1 MSDVD
6 RGTILSKE
14 QPELND
20 YLKLFQLYEGK
31 LDFTI
36 KGTKGGDY
44 SFIFEQVMRLLLKP
58 SAFNN
63 TLPDPFLS
71 VAERYAFN
79 DEATVAHF
87 SYNENK
93 QFFLSDLYDSLMIF
107 VAEQRPCAD
116 GQGE

>member
-1 MSDVD
+1 MS
-6 RGTILSKE
+6 IE

-31 LDFTI
+31 LDFTV

-58 SAFNN
+58 SPFNSS
-63 TLPDPFLS
+63 LPEPFIG

-79 DEATVAHF
+79 ETATVAHF
-87 SYNENK
+87 RYNENK
-93 QFFLSDLYDSLMIF
+93 QFFLSDLYDSLLMYQSS
-107 VAEQRPCAD
+107 QRPCAD